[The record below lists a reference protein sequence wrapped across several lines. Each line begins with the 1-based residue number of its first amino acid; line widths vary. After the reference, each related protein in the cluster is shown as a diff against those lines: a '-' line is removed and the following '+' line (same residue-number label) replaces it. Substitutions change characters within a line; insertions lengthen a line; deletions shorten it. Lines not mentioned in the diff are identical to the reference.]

1 MDNLDAFTEGVMRD
15 ISLEITDLLM
25 SKGMPPALATGLLAS
40 TLAVYCKTQ
49 GADSAPSNQQIHK
62 YHSWYL
68 QPSQHTLT

>member
-1 MDNLDAFTEGVMRD
+1 MDNLDAFTEDVMRD

-49 GADSAPSNQQIHK
+49 GLTQHQAISRFTNTIHGIYNQPTSH
-62 YHSWYL
+62 
-68 QPSQHTLT
+68 

>member
-1 MDNLDAFTEGVMRD
+1 MDNLDAFTEDVMKD

-49 GADSAPSNQQIHK
+49 GLTQHQAISRFTNTIHGIYNQTNTH
-62 YHSWYL
+62 
-68 QPSQHTLT
+68 

>member
-1 MDNLDAFTEGVMRD
+1 MDNLDAFTEDVMRD

-49 GADSAPSNQQIHK
+49 GLTQHQAISRFTNTIHGIYNQTNTH
-62 YHSWYL
+62 
-68 QPSQHTLT
+68 

>member
-49 GADSAPSNQQIHK
+49 GLTQHQAISRFTNTIHGIYNQTNTH
-62 YHSWYL
+62 
-68 QPSQHTLT
+68 